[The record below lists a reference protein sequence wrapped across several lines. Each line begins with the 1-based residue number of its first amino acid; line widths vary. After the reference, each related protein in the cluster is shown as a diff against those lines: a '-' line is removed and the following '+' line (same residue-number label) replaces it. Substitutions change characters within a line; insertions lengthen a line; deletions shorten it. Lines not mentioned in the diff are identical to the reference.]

1 LYADIVA
8 AIIVQKEEGMTQKF
22 NFSFRE
28 SQVLELLR
36 GNSEADD
43 WYDAMYEV
51 LPLWKINTIER
62 VAGFISQC
70 SHESQNFRRLTENLN
85 YSSTGL
91 NNVFPKYFKRAGRD
105 AKLYHRKPR
114 AIANVVYAN
123 RMGNGDI
130 ASGDGWRYRGGGLM
144 QLTGK
149 YNYTKFGEVVR
160 MTPEQTVEYV
170 RTKKGAIDSAC
181 WFWDERNLNKWADAR
196 DVKKM
201 TKLINGGYNGLEERE
216 ENFEH
221 ALEVLGDTKPA
232 YKTVKLGS
240 RGPTVRALQEELEI
254 TADGVFGVGT
264 EAHLKAWQLANGLV
278 ADGVAGPKTLA
289 KIFGD

>member
-1 LYADIVA
+1 LYADSVV
-8 AIIVQKEEGMTQKF
+8 AIIAQKENNMSKF
-22 NFSFRE
+22 NFSFKE

-43 WYDAMYEV
+43 WYDAMVEV
-51 LPLWKINTIER
+51 LPLWQITTVER

-70 SHESQNFRRLTENLN
+70 SHESQNFRRLSENLN
-85 YSSTGL
+85 YSATGL
-91 NNVFPKYFKRAGRD
+91 NNVFPQYFRRVGRD
-105 AKLYHRKPR
+105 AKLYHRNPR

-123 RMGNGDI
+123 RMGNGNT

-149 YNYTKFGEVVR
+149 YNYAKFGEAVR
-160 MTPEQTVEYV
+160 MSPEQAIEYV

-181 WFWDERNLNKWADAR
+181 WFWDRRNLNVYADAR
-196 DVKKM
+196 DVRRM
-201 TKLINGGYNGLEERE
+201 TKLINGGYNGIDERT
-216 ENFEH
+216 ENFDH
-221 ALEVLGDTKPA
+221 ALEVLNYIKPD

-254 TADGVFGVGT
+254 TADGIFGPGT
-264 EAHLKAWQLANGLV
+264 EAHLKAWQRANGLV
-278 ADGVAGPKTLA
+278 ADGIAGPNTLA
-289 KIFGD
+289 KIFGE